1 MKKYIFITLIS
12 LCLFSCDDDVD
23 GIGEDPKLNISEY
36 TFPSEG
42 DSIAIYSTIGCDGLS
57 VGCSTYLGGTWTG
70 ELYYSG
76 NESYC
81 RGYYGDWWYA
91 ACPDERPHGSRVDIV
106 VQPNDTGEERILPI
120 IISYYDWGGG
130 VGKFV
135 QEK

>member
-1 MKKYIFITLIS
+1 MKKYIFIALIS
-12 LCLFSCDDDVD
+12 LCLFSCDDDVY

-36 TFPSEG
+36 TFSNKG
-42 DSIAIYSTIGCDGLS
+42 DSIAIYSEKGYTGLS
-57 VGCSTYLGGTWTG
+57 VVVSSTFGK
-70 ELYYSG
+70 LYYTG

-106 VQPNDTGEERILPI
+106 VQPNDTGEERVLPI